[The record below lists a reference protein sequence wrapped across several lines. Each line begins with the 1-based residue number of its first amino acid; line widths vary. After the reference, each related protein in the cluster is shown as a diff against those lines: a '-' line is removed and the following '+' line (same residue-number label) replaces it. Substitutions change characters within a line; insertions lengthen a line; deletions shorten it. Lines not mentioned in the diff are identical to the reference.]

1 MNPSLSFASVVSL
14 FGSLGMIASLLLVGV
29 LAYAITRTRSTH
41 IVMFR
46 LWRLA
51 SGGAELHDEKIRTYL
66 HDQHALMSFR
76 FVTGLAVHR
85 TEDVHALIDWSRE
98 RQIDIEQLGRAGEY
112 FDPASKTVSAD
123 KLPGKRRLV
132 GMLVSATLSW
142 LLFLLTML
150 TLAFFFDQALVRFKS
165 SGTQFALRP
174 DSARMLWPFSDRY
187 RLIDCSSNTTAKEAG
202 FTPEE
207 QAILCTSFRDPQARR
222 YVTETIQE
230 QRAGLAMLLLALL
243 VATVLNSR
251 AIQRVHA
258 AKKLAGTLEQPYL
271 KQEVETRS
279 LGTTD
284 DPPSVAV
291 PHT

>member
-1 MNPSLSFASVVSL
+1 MNPSPSFASVVSL
-14 FGSLGMIASLLLVGV
+14 FGSLGVIASLLLVGV

-51 SGGAELHDEKIRTYL
+51 SGGAELHDEKIRAYL

-76 FVTGLAVHR
+76 FVTGLVVHR
-85 TEDVHALIDWSRE
+85 TQDVHALIDWSRE

-112 FDPASKTVSAD
+112 FDPATKTVSAD
-123 KLPGKRRLV
+123 KLPRKRRLV
-132 GMLVSATLSW
+132 GMLVSAMVSW
-142 LLFLLTML
+142 FLLVLTLL

-165 SGTQFALRP
+165 TGTQFALQP
-174 DSARMLWPFSDRY
+174 ESARKLWPFSDLY
-187 RLIDCSSNTTAKEAG
+187 RLIDCGPGVANKAAG

-207 QAILCTSFRDPQARR
+207 QAILCTSFRDPEARR
-222 YVTETIQE
+222 YVTETIHK
-230 QRAGLAMLLLALL
+230 QRSGLAMLLLALL

-258 AKKLAGTLEQPYL
+258 AKQLARTLEPPQPSQDAAL
-271 KQEVETRS
+271 HPAAPDGNS
-279 LGTTD
+279 HHIAD
-284 DPPSVAV
+284 